1 MTPLLFNK
9 NTRQFI
15 AYEDA
20 ASVLAKAK
28 YAKSKGLA
36 GVYVVRSAARS

>member
-1 MTPLLFNK
+1 MTPFVHNSK
-9 NTRQFI
+9 TRQFI

-20 ASVLAKAK
+20 ASVEAKAK

-36 GVYVVRSAARS
+36 GV